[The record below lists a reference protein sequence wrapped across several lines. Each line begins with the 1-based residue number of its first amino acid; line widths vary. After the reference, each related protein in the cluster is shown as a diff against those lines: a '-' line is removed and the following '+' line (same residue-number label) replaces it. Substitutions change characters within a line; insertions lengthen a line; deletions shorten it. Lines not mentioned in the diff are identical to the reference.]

1 MPGISPKL
9 PLTRN
14 SAEGYRLTKTLVES
28 VHQNFK
34 MVLLTAPG
42 ERIMDP
48 DFGVGLRNYIFRVDD
63 AATYDEIREKIVE
76 QASIY
81 LPFIEILGVF
91 FSKPDEFSGF
101 AQNSTNIHIEYII
114 LPTDDVDTLTIN
126 LPETI

>member
-48 DFGVGLRNYIFRVDD
+48 DFGVGLRNYIFRVD
-63 AATYDEIREKIVE
+63 AESTYDEIREKIVE
-76 QASIY
+76 QASTY
-81 LPFIEILGVF
+81 LPFIEVLGVF
-91 FSKPDEFSGF
+91 FSKPDEFSGIS
-101 AQNSTNIHIEYII
+101 QNSTNIQIEYII

>member
-81 LPFIEILGVF
+81 LPFTN
-91 FSKPDEFSGF
+91 GF
-101 AQNSTNIHIEYII
+101 NY
-114 LPTDDVDTLTIN
+114 
-126 LPETI
+126 

>member
-91 FSKPDEFSGF
+91 FSKPDEFSGI